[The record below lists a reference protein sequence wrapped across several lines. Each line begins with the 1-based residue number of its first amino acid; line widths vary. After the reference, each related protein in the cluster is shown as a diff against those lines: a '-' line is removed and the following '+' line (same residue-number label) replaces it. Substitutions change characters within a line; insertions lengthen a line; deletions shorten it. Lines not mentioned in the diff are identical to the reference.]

1 MKKRGWIVLFLA
13 FPLWMQG
20 QSAREEI
27 GKNPALA
34 AGKYYAYQAPE
45 EKLTPAPAGYEPF
58 YISMF
63 ARHGSRYLTKEK
75 KYAAPLSLLLE
86 ADEEGVLTP
95 DGKLVL
101 KVIASL
107 AQEAEGRYGELTPKG
122 AQQHREL
129 IDRMFHRYP
138 EVFSDGTHVD
148 ARSTYKTR
156 AFLSMAAGCV
166 ELKGLNPKLNVTTQ
180 TSEADAYYIKYKNPL
195 YEAQHLENVDSVY
208 RAADSVYVHPER
220 LMKQMFRDS
229 VYVEKHVDA
238 VKLMMDLF
246 ELHGISQSSYNQP
259 DLSFLFTPEEQY
271 DLWQRNNFEWYYE
284 KGPSPLSDTCMYKL
298 ERNLLNNFCLL
309 YTSPSPRDTR

>member
-95 DGKLVL
+95 DGKCVL
-101 KVIASL
+101 KVVASL

-156 AFLSMAAGCV
+156 AFLSMAAGCGACIQMRTVTEHLRVTV
-166 ELKGLNPKLNVTTQ
+166 EHPVYQLPMLLRSFRSQLSIT
-180 TSEADAYYIKYKNPL
+180 PL
-195 YEAQHLENVDSVY
+195 
-208 RAADSVYVHPER
+208 
-220 LMKQMFRDS
+220 
-229 VYVEKHVDA
+229 
-238 VKLMMDLF
+238 
-246 ELHGISQSSYNQP
+246 
-259 DLSFLFTPEEQY
+259 
-271 DLWQRNNFEWYYE
+271 
-284 KGPSPLSDTCMYKL
+284 
-298 ERNLLNNFCLL
+298 CLL
-309 YTSPSPRDTR
+309 GQRSHHLQHTLSIRSQYSLLVCFKKE